1 MYDRY
6 IYNIYNNISSYYV
19 CNASNFYFVIYYYN
33 FLTMISI
40 LEEFITKSDS
50 TLDKISNLNENCN
63 NEMQIEMQL

>member
-1 MYDRY
+1 
-6 IYNIYNNISSYYV
+6 
-19 CNASNFYFVIYYYN
+19 
-33 FLTMISI
+33 MISI